1 MKEMTTSPVFA
12 IVVTIG
18 VYFLSEKLYQR
29 VKFPLLNPVL
39 VSIVSLM
46 GLLKGFDI
54 SYEDYQRGTYSINL
68 LLEASVVA
76 LAFPL
81 YQQWELIRENWK
93 RIMCCMVLGSTL
105 GIISVLAFSWE
116 LGASKQVM
124 LSLVPKSVTT
134 PIAMNVSQVLGGI
147 PPLTAAVVIT
157 VGIFGAA
164 IGVQFLK
171 LVGVRKPESVGLAMG
186 TAAHGL
192 GTARV
197 ASMGGSYSAMGG
209 LAIAINGLLTALFSP
224 YLVDAFMYIIS

>member
-39 VSIVSLM
+39 VSIVCLM

-54 SYEDYQRGTYSINL
+54 SYVDYQRGTYSINL

-197 ASMGGSYSAMGG
+197 ASMGGNYSAMGG

-224 YLVDAFMYIIS
+224 YLVDAFMFLIS